1 MKFGFGKMVPL
12 SSLAGVENQGKAGV
26 PDSPLK
32 AILREKIKGLLKVE
46 PRLQGFG
53 SMIDMG
59 ISALS
64 QEDCEKLKRTILDL
78 AEELKG
84 CDGVSEA

>member
-1 MKFGFGKMVPL
+1 MKFGFGKMTP
-12 SSLAGVENQGKAGV
+12 LAGAVNPGKAGV

-32 AILREKIKGLLKVE
+32 TILRAKIKNLLNVE

-64 QEDCEKLKRTILDL
+64 QEDCEKLRQTILDL

-84 CDGVSEA
+84 CDGISEA